1 VIDQATGRLTRAVLV
16 TLLAATLGLPT
27 AASPAPTSDVPSPD
41 PAGGTMQK
49 IAASNVLGIWSAA
62 AAVQPALASFR
73 LEARYDADLH
83 LDWDS
88 RRLRLRT
95 VIEVRNITPS
105 SFDHLDL
112 NTVAA
117 RFGGLRRLRAR
128 VEGDTVRARAFGQ
141 TIRVPLAPVLAPG
154 ETRTVVVSFRARLR
168 TTSASRTYFF
178 TKIRGVA
185 QLYRVIPW
193 LSRAIPFSG
202 QGHGEPFLTPVSP
215 RVEVTLSSDRKL
227 VWATSGRRVRRDGP
241 RRETHRAFDVR
252 DFVITASPSY
262 RIAQGRSR
270 DRQTQ
275 IVAYTRR
282 HQGRRWID
290 LARTELSR
298 YEKLTGVQYPYRT
311 FRIAEST
318 AGLAMEA
325 PALIWIPDTRS
336 AVDHAFLISHET
348 AHQWWYSLVGND
360 QSTSAFADEAL
371 ADYFSRKARSGLRGS
386 QCRRDRLDREIRA
399 YSSACY
405 FEVIYIQGALFL
417 DQLRKDFG
425 SRKFKRAIRA
435 YTRANRL
442 GIGSNKALLEAFRE
456 EMGNSVLRRY
466 RARFP
471 SLY

>member
-1 VIDQATGRLTRAVLV
+1 MDLAIGRLARAMLM
-16 TLLAATLGLPT
+16 TLLAAMIGLPAVASPT
-27 AASPAPTSDVPSPD
+27 PTPVPASPAT
-41 PAGGTMQK
+41 GGTMQK
-49 IAASNVLGIWSAA
+49 IAASNVLGVWSAA
-62 AAVQPALASFR
+62 AAIRPALASFR
-73 LEARYDADLH
+73 LEAEYDADLH

-88 RRLRLRT
+88 RRIRLRT
-95 VIEVRNITPS
+95 VIHVRNATTAR
-105 SFDHLDL
+105 FDHLDL

-117 RFGGLRRLRAR
+117 KLGGLSRLRTR
-128 VEGDTVRARAFGQ
+128 VGGDGVRSRVFGQ
-141 TIRVPLAPVLAPG
+141 TIRVPLDPVLAPG
-154 ETRTVVVSFRARLR
+154 ESRTVVVSFRARLR

-215 RVEVTLSSDRKL
+215 RVEVTLSADRKL
-227 VWATSGRRVRRDGP
+227 IWATSGRRVRRDGP
-241 RRETHRAFDVR
+241 RRETHRAADVR

-262 RIAQGRSR
+262 RVAHGRTR

-290 LARTELSR
+290 LARAELAR

-325 PALIWIPDTRS
+325 PALIWIPDTR
-336 AVDHAFLISHET
+336 AAFDHPFLISHET
-348 AHQWWYSLVGND
+348 AHQWWYSVVGND
-360 QSTSAFADEAL
+360 QSKSAFADEAL
-371 ADYFSRKARSGLRGS
+371 ADYFSRKARSGLRPS
-386 QCRRDRLDREIRA
+386 QCRRDRLDRDIRA
-399 YSSACY
+399 YTSACY

-425 SRKFKRAIRA
+425 NRKFKRAIRT

-442 GIGSNKALLEAFRE
+442 GIGSNKVLLEAFRE
-456 EMGNSVLRRY
+456 EMGNGVLRRY